1 MRNLATGRVAPQPVT
16 AKALGPAL
24 EMGMGSDLGTGPE
37 RGMGSDLGVEA
48 DKRRAGDS
56 RLQSQWRNTP

>member
-1 MRNLATGRVAPQPVT
+1 MRNLVMDRAAPQPVI
-16 AKALGPAL
+16 AKPLEPAL

-56 RLQSQWRNTP
+56 KRSPD